1 MSGWYRQER
10 KRGQDG
16 KNIKEGQISWDRT
29 TEKSHRGS
37 HDNKVVALHLGHEAM
52 TLDRITQTDQSGQ
65 VGLTGQLGQLRQDRT
80 ERTGCQDMTTMTR
93 LWGR

>member
-1 MSGWYRQER
+1 MTVKLEHY
-10 KRGQDG
+10 
-16 KNIKEGQISWDRT
+16 IWDMT
-29 TEKSHRGS
+29 S
-37 HDNKVVALHLGHEAM
+37 AI

-65 VGLTGQLGQLRQDRT
+65 VDLTGQPGQLRQDRT